1 MYQNNIVMS
10 NDDRQNMFQRKE
22 SSAGPKVKN
31 NTGLPDSLK
40 TGVESLSGISM
51 DDVRVHYNSSRPAQL
66 HALAYTQGTDIHVAP
81 GQEKHLPHEAWH
93 VVQQMQGRV
102 QPTMRL
108 EGVNIN
114 DNTLLEHEADVMG
127 ERAHQ
132 TNLTPKVLQMK
143 KYYSHVTQR
152 THISVQKEA
161 DSSRALNLAKNKKP
175 TIVFESMGVNNETK
189 ENVYKQTTKYSGNTI
204 CIFGVNK
211 KDDPL
216 GGVFNSLTGIADIK
230 DTNSPHHHLKNFFF
244 VWKKPEKVKDD
255 EQYKMPF
262 IEARV
267 EIMKQAKRIVDIIP
281 KPAETESQTDDEDLS
296 KKFVYRWI
304 DGDATEDTSEQ
315 VSADYLKMLSRDEIN
330 VLSGSY
336 SWRSEQDMKK
346 YPAYNTFLAHINK
359 CEWELR
365 RQYFFL
371 NGALISPN
379 PASRGLPDYM
389 NSSNLNGYYL
399 PETTLMLS
407 PSAHETIINAFSGQ
421 REEENMQDKES
432 MRILK
437 SAKIAKNSVYHAPR
451 LHVYKPLKNDFG
463 NSRTTSHQNNTPN
476 YLGEELLN
484 LLKSGEDPGLEGF
497 NNKLVKMRQSVF
509 DKFQI
514 PGDSDF
520 NTYKTNLIKGL
531 YDVYLDSR
539 NRIKKELNPEKP

>member
-114 DNTLLEHEADVMG
+114 DDTLLEHEADVMG

-161 DSSRALNLAKNKKP
+161 DSSRALNLAKAKKP
-175 TIVFESMGVNNETK
+175 TIVFESMGGDNKTK
-189 ENVYKQTTKYSGNTI
+189 ENVYNQTTKYSGNTI

-211 KDDPL
+211 RDDNFR
-216 GGVFNSLTGIADIK
+216 GAFNSLTGIADIE
-230 DTNSPHHHLKNFFF
+230 DTNSPNHHLKNFFF
-244 VWKKPEKVKDD
+244 LWKKPEKVKDD

-281 KPAETESQTDDEDLS
+281 KSAETESQTDDEDLS
-296 KKFVYRWI
+296 KEFVYRWI

-315 VSADYLKMLSRDEIN
+315 VSADYLKMLSGDVIN

-336 SWRSEQDMKK
+336 SWRSEQNIKK

-365 RQYFFL
+365 RQYFL
-371 NGALISPN
+371 LKNALITPK
-379 PASRGLPDYM
+379 PASKGLPDYM
-389 NSSNLNGYYL
+389 SSSNLNGYYL

-407 PSAHETIINAFSGQ
+407 PSAHKTIINTFSGQ
-421 REEENMQDKES
+421 R
-432 MRILK
+432 
-437 SAKIAKNSVYHAPR
+437 
-451 LHVYKPLKNDFG
+451 
-463 NSRTTSHQNNTPN
+463 
-476 YLGEELLN
+476 
-484 LLKSGEDPGLEGF
+484 
-497 NNKLVKMRQSVF
+497 
-509 DKFQI
+509 
-514 PGDSDF
+514 
-520 NTYKTNLIKGL
+520 
-531 YDVYLDSR
+531 
-539 NRIKKELNPEKP
+539 